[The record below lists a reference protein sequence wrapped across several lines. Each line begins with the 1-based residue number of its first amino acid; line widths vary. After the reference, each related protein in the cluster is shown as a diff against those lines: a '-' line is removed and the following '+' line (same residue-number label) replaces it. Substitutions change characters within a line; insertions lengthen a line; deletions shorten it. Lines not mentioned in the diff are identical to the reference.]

1 MHIGIGM
8 IPSEI
13 VPKGNQYEMFNSLL
27 EWIRRFKAKISREFN
42 RFRNDCILVNTNFRF
57 ESCTHKSQHV
67 FTEKIRFSS
76 IYITKHGFTSKFLD
90 FGQVNII
97 FDEKSC
103 KFKL

>member
-42 RFRNDCILVNTNFRF
+42 RFRNDCILVTQILGSSSVLINHNMFLLKRF
-57 ESCTHKSQHV
+57 
-67 FTEKIRFSS
+67 
-76 IYITKHGFTSKFLD
+76 GFLQCISLNMVL
-90 FGQVNII
+90 QVNSWI
-97 FDEKSC
+97 
-103 KFKL
+103 LAR